1 MWSRFR
7 YTLRE
12 TFDSFRRNAT
22 LTVAAIITA
31 AISLLGVGLTLL
43 SQHAFDNLLSR
54 WEGGVEMIVFMRPTA
69 TDDQRAIVE
78 QALNEQDQFIESWE
92 YCDATC
98 SLEEAD
104 RVLAGEP
111 GVRDLLDET
120 NITTQFKAVPTEG
133 TDVELLRQLS
143 TAFEELPS
151 VFEVKFAED
160 QISLISQLQSFFGFR
175 LLLLSGFLLFAAV
188 LLIWNTI
195 RTAIFARRRE
205 IEVMKLV
212 GATDW
217 FIRIPFMLEGLLHGI
232 IGGALASVGL
242 WAWNSQWTSGVEDFP
257 PNSGFAALVVVDG
270 YDKTV
275 MLIMHRH
282 RCARRRHRLRHRC
295 LPLPRH
301 LAQPGRIARS
311 RRSVTRSLP
320 KGNVGRT
327 RLASEQS
334 DPGWDRMNGRCRFSS
349 ARVVGRYG
357 RSSWSTRRSCTTSTT
372 GWRRS
377 RCIGPIG

>member
-1 MWSRFR
+1 VLSRLR
-7 YTLRE
+7 YTFRE

-43 SQHAFDNLLSR
+43 SQHGFDNLLSR
-54 WEGGVEMIVFMRPTA
+54 WEGGVEMIVFMRPQA
-69 TDDQRAIVE
+69 TQDQLDLMAE
-78 QALNEQDQFIESWE
+78 NLDAQSQFIESWT
-92 YCDATC
+92 YCDAAC

-104 RVLAGEP
+104 RILAGEP
-111 GVRDLLDET
+111 GVRDLLTED

-143 TAFEELPS
+143 RAFSEGPS

-160 QISLISQLQSFFGFR
+160 QISLITQLQSFFGFR
-175 LLLLSGFLLFAAV
+175 LLLLSIFLLFAAI

-217 FIRIPFMLEGLLHGI
+217 FIRIPFMLEGLLHGV

-242 WAWNSQWTSGVEDFP
+242 MIWNTQWTNGVQDFP
-257 PNSGFAALVVVDG
+257 EGSGFAALVVTDG

-275 MLIMHRH
+275 MLVMLLIG
-282 RCARRRHRLRHRC
+282 AV
-295 LPLPRH
+295 
-301 LAQPGRIARS
+301 AGAIGSGIAAS
-311 RRSVTRSLP
+311 RFLDV
-320 KGNVGRT
+320 
-327 RLASEQS
+327 
-334 DPGWDRMNGRCRFSS
+334 
-349 ARVVGRYG
+349 
-357 RSSWSTRRSCTTSTT
+357 
-372 GWRRS
+372 
-377 RCIGPIG
+377 